1 MNAALAGLS
10 LLPEEHVAGT
20 DIFRV
25 QLSGNII
32 DSATLLS
39 GKVDVIDAFSDI
51 VTISVEAVTDPADL
65 NTSYS
70 EGDED
75 SAIDLSAISAQ
86 LIDQDDS
93 ETIYLTIQGVPT
105 GAILASDPD
114 GPGGADPIPLPNN
127 GVDGGSFNGQPTYSW
142 TVTQAQLTS
151 LVLIPPLDFN
161 GDIPLTLQAITKDE
175 EPGDY
180 VTTNSSFIVGVKPI
194 GDGVDVFTEPN
205 SQYSGNENQIIT
217 IDLGAIS
224 EDSIGDEQIQIKVH
238 IDASSDQ
245 SALVNIAFRAQV
257 EVDGQ
262 RARFISDGAG
272 GFVAT
277 LTVNNDEISS
287 FDLQLGNLAWGN
299 LNMSVDVASVDTAI
313 VNGSEYSD
321 TSPIESYNFA
331 LELSPEVDAPR
342 WLNYDDIAVSDPSNI
357 DLNLALELRN
367 PAPGEEGFLIVSG
380 LLPGL
385 TLSHGTQIGSDWLVE
400 LVDVASLSILGASL
414 GDNFDLILTPYAEL
428 DGDSETGAIQTI
440 NIDVDI
446 NNVNNINSVNGIVS
460 PNSIEDMVIP
470 EQDFAS
476 PQDILVSKIF
486 DDMLHNQ
493 GVDTW

>member
-1 MNAALAGLS
+1 
-10 LLPEEHVAGT
+10 
-20 DIFRV
+20 
-25 QLSGNII
+25 
-32 DSATLLS
+32 
-39 GKVDVIDAFSDI
+39 
-51 VTISVEAVTDPADL
+51 
-65 NTSYS
+65 
-70 EGDED
+70 
-75 SAIDLSAISAQ
+75 
-86 LIDQDDS
+86 
-93 ETIYLTIQGVPT
+93 
-105 GAILASDPD
+105 
-114 GPGGADPIPLPNN
+114 
-127 GVDGGSFNGQPTYSW
+127 
-142 TVTQAQLTS
+142 
-151 LVLIPPLDFN
+151 
-161 GDIPLTLQAITKDE
+161 
-175 EPGDY
+175 

-486 DDMLHNQ
+486 DDMLHQTQ